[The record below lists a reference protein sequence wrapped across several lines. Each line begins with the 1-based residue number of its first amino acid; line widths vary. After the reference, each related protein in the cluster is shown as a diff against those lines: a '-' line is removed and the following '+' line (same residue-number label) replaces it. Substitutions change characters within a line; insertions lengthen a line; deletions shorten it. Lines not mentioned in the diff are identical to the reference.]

1 MNRVE
6 SLRGQFSTE
15 LCKKLGGLVGVH
27 ESDMGKLVQAG
38 IPSILAGLALV
49 ASKPSGAQSIAK
61 ALDGLGPNAFGSP
74 EKMLESGAMN
84 SGGSQLSN
92 LLGNNLVDQIA
103 SAVSAYTHVNLSAVR
118 IGLGY
123 LTPFALGAIGAQ
135 AANDAGADVAA
146 ESAVAADSATHP
158 AVKNCDATSI
168 ANLFRS
174 HRQSILSSLPEKL
187 PLATIPSVQAF
198 IRKASQGDQEPF
210 SARSHI
216 LGLSLVSLAVLAAI
230 GVAAFFMLDRNRT
243 NDRQNAQFM
252 KPATN
257 ARPKMILGTTGAVTS
272 VFDPAEEVAKNEGT
286 PKAITSIKSRVKES
300 VNSLATVLESFD
312 DAATAEANSPTLS
325 EAINNLDALAESI
338 KSMPAEGRSVVA
350 SLAKSYFEQLNPLI
364 ENVLQMPEL
373 SDSIRKSLNQ
383 VRDKLQAMAG

>member
-15 LCKKLGGLVGVH
+15 LCKKIGGLVGVH

-38 IPSILAGLALV
+38 IPCIFAGLAQV

-61 ALDGLGPNAFGSP
+61 AVDGLGPNAFGSP

-84 SGGSQLSN
+84 SGGRQLSN

-103 SAVSAYTHVNLSAVR
+103 AAVSAYTHVNLSAVR

-135 AANDAGADVAA
+135 AANDARADGAADV
-146 ESAVAADSATHP
+146 SADSATHP
-158 AVKNCDATSI
+158 SAKTCDATSI

-174 HRQSILSSLPEKL
+174 HRQSILSAIPDKL
-187 PLATIPSVQAF
+187 PLTTIPSFQAF
-198 IRKASQGDQEPF
+198 IRKASQGDQEP
-210 SARSHI
+210 SSGHTSI
-216 LGLSLVSLAVLAAI
+216 LGVSLVSLAVLAAI
-230 GVAAFFMLDRNRT
+230 GVAAFFVSNSSRSNE
-243 NDRQNAQFM
+243 RQNAQFM
-252 KPATN
+252 QPATN
-257 ARPKMILGTTGAVTS
+257 ARPRMILEATGAVTS
-272 VFDPAEEVAKNEGT
+272 VFDPAEEVAKNEGA

-300 VNSLATVLESFD
+300 VNSLAKVLESFA
-312 DAATAEANSPTLS
+312 DAATAEANSTTLS
-325 EAINNLDALAESI
+325 EAINNLDVLAESV
-338 KSMPAEGRSVVA
+338 KSMPAEGRFVVT
-350 SLAKSYFEQLNPLI
+350 SLAKSYSEKLNPLI
-364 ENVLQMPEL
+364 EKVLQMPEL